1 SLPDSKGMQ
10 TLRQLRAKTPDTPVV
25 VLTANDDGE
34 QPAIEAIREGAHDYL
49 SKVNVDLGLLR
60 RVLRHA
66 AERWRTAIQLQFSQ
80 QRFQLIARATNDVL
94 WDWDLQQNLVWW
106 SEGIEQRFGHEPSK
120 VGDRSA
126 WWY

>member
-1 SLPDSKGMQ
+1 AETVQRYLATSGEPHFEVRHVTTLAEALRWLENRRFDLVLLDLSLPDSKGMQ

-66 AERWRTAIQLQFSQ
+66 AERWRTA
-80 QRFQLIARATNDVL
+80 
-94 WDWDLQQNLVWW
+94 
-106 SEGIEQRFGHEPSK
+106 
-120 VGDRSA
+120 
-126 WWY
+126 